1 MKTTLSLN
9 LNKPEIF
16 PESRPTETRPAGKF
30 RAPPATGPRA
40 PPRAAGA
47 PRGANGGRWTHR
59 GRPRPRRRLASA
71 APREPRAPHVGRTGP
86 AGPTAGDRAPAGAS
100 PPPPPGSRGRP
111 TWGERG
117 PLDPP
122 RATAPLPAPRLR
134 RPPGATGSHGRP
146 RMIRGPAA
154 HGGFDRASVP
164 EPLDS
169 GGAFAR
175 PASQPKRRRRC
186 AGARAPR
193 IEATGPGP
201 SRWGLR

>member
-100 PPPPPGSRGRP
+100 PPPAPGSHRQPRSPEDDPRPSSPWGLRSCLGTGAVGQRGRVRP
-111 TWGERG
+111 TGISAQTQAALRG
-117 PLDPP
+117 RSRTQNRSDRP
-122 RATAPLPAPRLR
+122 RTEPVGTSVIQPRTMPAPTVSWVKGSTKISDPVARLR
-134 RPPGATGSHGRP
+134 R
-146 RMIRGPAA
+146 
-154 HGGFDRASVP
+154 
-164 EPLDS
+164 
-169 GGAFAR
+169 
-175 PASQPKRRRRC
+175 
-186 AGARAPR
+186 
-193 IEATGPGP
+193 
-201 SRWGLR
+201 